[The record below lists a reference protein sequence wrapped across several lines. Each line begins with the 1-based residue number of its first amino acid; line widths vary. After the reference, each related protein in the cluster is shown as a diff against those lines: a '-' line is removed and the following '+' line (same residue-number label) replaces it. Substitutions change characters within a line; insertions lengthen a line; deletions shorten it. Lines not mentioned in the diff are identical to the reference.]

1 MGEGAR
7 VCLPGVP
14 CVSRLPPLVVPDRER
29 FTILCARRRP
39 PALIDKRSRIP
50 RGRPTDSVNASKLR
64 LTELNN
70 QHPLQRPR
78 ASAQAAT
85 VSGTRRKLVG
95 RSGCKVSQLVLFG
108 GSRSRIHAVR

>member
-1 MGEGAR
+1 MIRLPACAR
-7 VCLPGVP
+7 VSRVSR
-14 CVSRLPPLVVPDRER
+14 VSRLTPVFFYRTGICSQ
-29 FTILCARRRP
+29 FCAPRTF
-39 PALIDKRSRIP
+39 DNRSRTP